1 MPQAREALIRRGLHL
16 NYLTIVYNVLEAV
29 GSLWAGVISGSVA
42 LVGFGVD
49 SLIEVSASGV
59 AQWRLRSDL
68 EGTRRE
74 YAERISFRLIGVSFL
89 ALAVYVAYDAIATL
103 ITRDAPAPSLF
114 GLVVLALSAVAMPLL
129 ARAKREVA
137 HELSSGAL
145 RSEARQ
151 TSLCA
156 YLSVIAI
163 TGVVLNAIAGWWWA
177 DPAAALSMVPI
188 IAREGI
194 EGIRKSDTL

>member
-1 MPQAREALIRRGLHL
+1 LHL